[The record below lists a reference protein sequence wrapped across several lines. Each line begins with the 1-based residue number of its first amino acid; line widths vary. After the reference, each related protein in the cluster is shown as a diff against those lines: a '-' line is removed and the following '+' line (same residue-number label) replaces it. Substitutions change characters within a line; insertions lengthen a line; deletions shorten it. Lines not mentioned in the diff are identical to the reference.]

1 MTEPGKETW
10 ITLGV
15 AAALMGVSES
25 TVRRWADS
33 GEVRSYRTSG
43 GHRRVREEDLRKLV
57 AAQAQGVAPSR
68 DTDRISD
75 IALLRVKRQLN
86 RRGQGHAL
94 PLEGFS
100 DEARD
105 RLRLLGRQLVDLFAR
120 FIASNAKGERF
131 SADARTIGHEY
142 GRMLVEQDVR
152 LSVAVATFNRLRHS
166 LEETASQIASESSLP
181 AEDAVEAIEQTLG
194 LADTVLEGM
203 AEIFEARATA
213 TR

>member
-1 MTEPGKETW
+1 MTEPVKETW
-10 ITLGV
+10 ITLGA

-25 TVRRWADS
+25 TVRRWADA
-33 GEVRSYRTSG
+33 GELRSYRTSG
-43 GHRRVREEDLRKLV
+43 GHRRVLEEDLRQLV
-57 AAQAQGVAPSR
+57 GPRAASAPSR

-86 RRGQGHAL
+86 RRGRGPAL

-100 DEARD
+100 EEARD

-131 SADARTIGHEY
+131 SADARTVGHEY
-142 GRMLVEQDVR
+142 GRMLVEQGVR

-166 LEETASQIASESSLP
+166 LEETASQIASESSLS

-203 AEIFEARATA
+203 AEIYESHS